1 MTDAS
6 LWIID
11 DDESIRWVLEKAFA
25 NSRYRVRTFSDSAT
39 FFSELEQSQPSVVMT
54 DIRMPGDDGLA
65 VLKRLQENYPGMPVV
80 VMTAHSDLDT
90 TVKAFQG
97 GAFEYLP
104 KPFDIDEALTTV
116 DRALRHAAENKQGS
130 QQARTAKV
138 PEIIGEAPAMQDVF
152 RAIGRLSSSS
162 VSVLLT
168 GETGTGKELVARA
181 LHKHSPRADKPFI
194 ALNMAAIPADL
205 IESELFG
212 HERGAFTGADKKRMG
227 RFEQANGGT
236 LFLDEI
242 GDMPLSVQT
251 RLLRVLAEGQFYP
264 VGAHQ
269 PIEVDVRVIAAT
281 HRSLEALVAKGQFR
295 DDLYHRLNV
304 IRLKLPPLRERKNDI
319 PMLVEH
325 FLESAANELH
335 VTAKKLSKEAM
346 AALKNY
352 RWPGNVRQLENTC
365 RWLTVMAP
373 GQRVGV
379 DDLPEDIVA
388 KDDTRTESV
397 AVINRETLDSWLGLL
412 SDELAAIP
420 DDNTDVLTQYQRRLE
435 QIALEH
441 ALARFDGHKQKAARW
456 LGWGRNTLTRKRKNL
471 LK

>member
-39 FFSELEQSQPSVVMT
+39 FFSELEQAQPTVVMT

-65 VLKRLQENYPGMPVV
+65 VLKKLQENYPGIPVV

-116 DRALRHAAENKQGS
+116 DRALRHLAENKQGS
-130 QQARTAKV
+130 QPAKAAKV

-269 PIEVDVRVIAAT
+269 PVEVDVRVIAAT
-281 HRSLEALVAKGQFR
+281 HRSLEALVTKGQFR

-335 VTAKKLSKEAM
+335 VTAKKLPKEAM

-379 DDLPEDIVA
+379 DDLPEDIMT

-397 AVINRETLDSWLGLL
+397 PTINRETLDSWLRLL
-412 SDELAAIP
+412 SDELATIP
-420 DDNTDVLTQYQRRLE
+420 NDKTDVLTQYQRRLE

-441 ALARFDGHKQKAARW
+441 ALARFDGHKQKAALW

>member
-1 MTDAS
+1 
-6 LWIID
+6 
-11 DDESIRWVLEKAFA
+11 
-25 NSRYRVRTFSDSAT
+25 
-39 FFSELEQSQPSVVMT
+39 
-54 DIRMPGDDGLA
+54 
-65 VLKRLQENYPGMPVV
+65 
-80 VMTAHSDLDT
+80 
-90 TVKAFQG
+90 
-97 GAFEYLP
+97 
-104 KPFDIDEALTTV
+104 
-116 DRALRHAAENKQGS
+116 
-130 QQARTAKV
+130 
-138 PEIIGEAPAMQDVF
+138 MQDVF

-269 PIEVDVRVIAAT
+269 PVEVDVRVIAAT

-319 PMLVEH
+319 PKLIEH
-325 FLESAANELH
+325 FLESAANELN
-335 VTAKKLSKEAM
+335 VAVKNLSKDAVTT
-346 AALKNY
+346 LKRY

-379 DDLPEDIVA
+379 DDLPDDIVNNGDI
-388 KDDTRTESV
+388 KSESTTETNS
-397 AVINRETLDSWLGLL
+397 ETLSSWLSLL
-412 SDELAAIP
+412 SDELATIP
-420 DDNTDVLTQYQRRLE
+420 NDNTDVLTQYQRRLE

-441 ALARFDGHKQKAARW
+441 ALARFDGHKQKAALW

>member
-25 NSRYRVRTFSDSAT
+25 NSRYHVRTFSDSAT
-39 FFSELEQSQPSVVMT
+39 FFSELEQAQPTVVMT
-54 DIRMPGDDGLA
+54 DIRMPGDDGLV
-65 VLKRLQENYPGMPVV
+65 VLEKLQESHPDMPVV

-269 PIEVDVRVIAAT
+269 PVEVDVRVIAAT

-319 PMLVEH
+319 PKLIEH
-325 FLESAANELH
+325 FLESAANELN
-335 VTAKKLSKEAM
+335 VTVKNLSKDAVTT
-346 AALKNY
+346 LKRY

-379 DDLPEDIVA
+379 DDLPDDIVNNGDI
-388 KDDTRTESV
+388 KSESTTETNS
-397 AVINRETLDSWLGLL
+397 ETLSSWLSLL
-412 SDELAAIP
+412 SDELAALP
-420 DDNTDVLTQYQRRLE
+420 DDSTDVFGQYQRRLE
-435 QIALEH
+435 QAALQH
-441 ALARFDGHKQKAARW
+441 ALARFDGHKQKAAFW

>member
-25 NSRYRVRTFSDSAT
+25 NSRYHVRTFSDSAT
-39 FFSELEQSQPSVVMT
+39 FFSELEQAQPTVVMT
-54 DIRMPGDDGLA
+54 DIRMPGDDGLV
-65 VLKRLQENYPGMPVV
+65 VLEKLQKSHPDMPVV

-116 DRALRHAAENKQGS
+116 DRALRHLIENKQGS
-130 QQARTAKV
+130 QPAKAAKV

-181 LHKHSPRADKPFI
+181 LHKHSPRTEKPFI
-194 ALNMAAIPADL
+194 ALNMAAIPGEL

-379 DDLPEDIVA
+379 DDLPEDILN
-388 KDDTRTESV
+388 KSDTLTDSV
-397 AVINRETLDSWLGLL
+397 PTTDSETLGSWLGLL
-412 SDELAAIP
+412 SDELAALP

-441 ALARFDGHKQKAARW
+441 ALARFDGHKQKAALW

>member
-116 DRALRHAAENKQGS
+116 DRALRHLIENKQGS
-130 QQARTAKV
+130 QPAKAAKV

-168 GETGTGKELVARA
+168 GETGTGKELIARA
-181 LHKHSPRADKPFI
+181 LHKHSPRTERPFI
-194 ALNMAAIPADL
+194 ALNMAAIPGEL

-352 RWPGNVRQLENTC
+352 GWPGNVRQLENTC

-397 AVINRETLDSWLGLL
+397 AAINRETLDSWLGLL

-441 ALARFDGHKQKAARW
+441 ALARFDGHKQKAALW

>member
-25 NSRYRVRTFSDSAT
+25 NSRYHVRTFSDSAT
-39 FFSELEQSQPSVVMT
+39 FFSELEQAQPTVVMT
-54 DIRMPGDDGLA
+54 DIRMPGDDGLV
-65 VLKRLQENYPGMPVV
+65 VLEKLQESHPDMPVV

-269 PIEVDVRVIAAT
+269 PVEVDVRVIAAT

-319 PMLVEH
+319 PKLIEH
-325 FLESAANELH
+325 FLESAANELN
-335 VTAKKLSKEAM
+335 VTVKNLSKDAVTT
-346 AALKNY
+346 LKRY

-379 DDLPEDIVA
+379 DDLPDDIVNNGDI
-388 KDDTRTESV
+388 KSESTTETNS
-397 AVINRETLDSWLGLL
+397 ETLSSWLSLL
-412 SDELAAIP
+412 SDELAALP
-420 DDNTDVLTQYQRRLE
+420 DDSTDVFGQYQRRLE
-435 QIALEH
+435 QAALQH
-441 ALARFDGHKQKAARW
+441 ALARFDAISKKQRF
-456 LGWGRNTLTRKRKNL
+456 G
-471 LK
+471 